1 MLSQFLI
8 LCAQV
13 TLGRLAGDRRGEAGQ
28 SMVEYGV
35 MVALVAVAA
44 MVAVQ
49 ALGTGVAGVF
59 TRIVGK
65 IAGIG

>member
-1 MLSQFLI
+1 MLTQI
-8 LCAQV
+8 LALYAEA
-13 TLGRLAGDRRGEAGQ
+13 TTDRRGEDGQ

-49 ALGTGVAGVF
+49 ALGTGIGGVF
-59 TRIVGK
+59 MRIVGR
-65 IAGIG
+65 IASIG

>member
-1 MLSQFLI
+1 MLTQI
-8 LCAQV
+8 LALFAE
-13 TLGRLAGDRRGEAGQ
+13 TTDRRGEAGQ

-49 ALGTGVAGVF
+49 ALGTGIGGVF
-59 TRIVGK
+59 MRIVGR